1 MLEAMIRVHDLRK
14 SFLQGDRPVPVL
26 RGLDLRVGRG
36 EFVAL
41 VGRSGSGKSTLL
53 NLVAGLELPDA
64 GEVEVNGVDLGA
76 LDDRRRTVFR
86 RDSIGIVF
94 QLFNLIPALPALDN
108 VALPGLLAGRPRT
121 EVEARALELL
131 ARVGLADRARAFPDQ
146 LSGGE
151 QQRVATARALINDP
165 AVILADEPT
174 GNLDSESG
182 ERTLDLLRTLVDQ
195 DGQTILMATHDP
207 AAARRSTRIV
217 TLAEGKVREELPG
230 ERLAVPS
237 RA

>member
-1 MLEAMIRVHDLRK
+1 MLEPMIQVHDLRK

-26 RGLDLRVGRG
+26 HGLDLHVRRG

-64 GEVEVNGVDLGA
+64 GRVEVDGVDLGA

-94 QLFNLIPALPALDN
+94 QLFNLIPALSALDN
-108 VALPGLLAGRPRT
+108 VALPGLLAGRPRAG
-121 EVEARALELL
+121 VEARALELL
-131 ARVGLADRARAFPDQ
+131 SRVGLADRACAFPDQ

-165 AVILADEPT
+165 AVVLADEPT

-182 ERTLDLLRTLVDQ
+182 ESALDLLRTLVDQ

-207 AAARRSTRIV
+207 AAARRATRIV
-217 TLAEGKVREELPG
+217 TLAEGKVREEAPG
-230 ERLAVPS
+230 ERLAVP
-237 RA
+237 APA

>member
-14 SFLQGDRPVPVL
+14 SFLQGDHPVPVL

-64 GEVEVNGVDLGA
+64 GKVEVNGVDLGA

-108 VALPGLLAGRPRT
+108 VALLGLLAGRPRT

-207 AAARRSTRIV
+207 AAARRSARIV